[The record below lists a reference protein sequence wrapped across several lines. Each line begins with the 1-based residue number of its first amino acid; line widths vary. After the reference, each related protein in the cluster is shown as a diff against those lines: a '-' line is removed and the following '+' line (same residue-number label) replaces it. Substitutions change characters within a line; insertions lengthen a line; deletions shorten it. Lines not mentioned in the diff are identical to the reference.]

1 MHAPTHSQ
9 LTQLDRPR
17 TTHSTSGSET
27 ATATGHSP
35 RIDRRTPSHWDTRE
49 EERDEGGRAQ
59 ETVIRRSRRCA
70 ACGGRVRSASAEL
83 DDDGTSDGFGGS
95 KRATKRSR
103 RAGGA
108 LMMALGTLGLLC
120 APTGAQAGPLPLET
134 APSLLSSRPASTF
147 DSRPTSP
154 TTTPTPRP
162 RPTLRRRIV
171 PMLSWSDGDWVED
184 YGWTRW
190 GLKPTSTPA
199 VEGEDEE
206 GHVTDGDGDA
216 ELQYAPATAM
226 GDAVASTTSSS
237 ALSAASASATPSPT
251 ATSTPSSTPTLPF
264 RARYS
269 ARIPPGW
276 TPQERE
282 TNYYAVPIIIA
293 MSVLVAVIVVASI
306 VISVVVRR
314 RKKRR
319 REKRRE
325 RRRAR
330 KEGAGGGEGEPV
342 EEEKQPQTRER
353 EKGWRGVVGRVED
366 GLRRRNKGKKKARQ
380 EGGERED
387 DGGEEAP
394 PASARRRIVRT
405 TGFAAGDR
413 VRPRRRRRRAA
424 GGGDDDEDDE
434 GTALTRTGTSSTT
447 SSIVNDTLTARVAAR
462 LRRQDSAGSAAR
474 RSGGVG
480 TTTVFS
486 RDVNAQS
493 AVSLTASALS
503 RVSSRDSGSSRR
515 LPASS
520 AGADQPTILF
530 TPADDATLPAHLP
543 LPGTSAPPSPSL
555 SHALT
560 PALSRT
566 LQPQPPIPSSPP
578 TPTASPAT
586 TDPSTSAFYRSLI
599 VSDDSL
605 PAPGPPAYRPSGST
619 VQATRRFGA
628 GDAGAGVGQHG
639 RVRRVFGRRE
649 RERSGGA
656 REEDEGEWYWPG
668 EKGRMPFVAGES
680 STSATALAAPPESA
694 PASTVPDE
702 DDLPV
707 DRSLFTAHVA
717 TDDKAVLARLR
728 AQRDVVLV
736 DEGAGAVAGPSGAL
750 PEPSAPTPEE
760 DEDPEVDADGFERY
774 DLAEVGA
781 SPFEGDLTPVAS
793 SSSTLLP
800 APPQRVHQ
808 PSLGARSGSSIPL
821 LSSTSTASTPLNS
834 PFLPPSSS
842 STEKAALADSY
853 AAAEEGEDD
862 ALPLYLAGSGQS
874 GAREALAMASAPPGS
889 DEDEDEEGWA
899 REVVR
904 IEGGRE
910 EEGIV

>member
-1 MHAPTHSQ
+1 MHAPTHTQ
-9 LTQLDRPR
+9 LTKLDRPR
-17 TTHSTSGSET
+17 STRSSSDSET
-27 ATATGHSP
+27 ATQTSHSP
-35 RIDRRTPSHWDTRE
+35 RIDRRTTSHGNTRE
-49 EERDEGGRAQ
+49 GGWDGGARDK
-59 ETVIRRSRRCA
+59 ETVTRRSGRCA
-70 ACGGRVRSASAEL
+70 ACGGRVRSAIAGL
-83 DDDGTSDGFGGS
+83 DDDGTSDEVGGS
-95 KRATKRSR
+95 KRATKRAR

-108 LMMALGTLGLLC
+108 LTVALGTLGLLC
-120 APTGAQAGPLPLET
+120 APTAAQASPLPLET
-134 APSLLSSRPASTF
+134 APSLPSSRPASTF
-147 DSRPTSP
+147 DSPRPAPP
-154 TTTPTPRP
+154 TTTPAPRP
-162 RPTLRRRIV
+162 RPTLRQRIV

-199 VEGEDEE
+199 LEGEEGA
-206 GHVTDGDGDA
+206 GHVTDGDEDA

-226 GDAVASTTSSS
+226 GDAVASSSS
-237 ALSAASASATPSPT
+237 SPALSIS
-251 ATSTPSSTPTLPF
+251 
-264 RARYS
+264 
-269 ARIPPGW
+269 
-276 TPQERE
+276 QRE

-306 VISVVVRR
+306 VVSVVVRR

-330 KEGAGGGEGEPV
+330 KEGAAPGEGDGAAVV
-342 EEEKQPQTRER
+342 EEKTLQTKER
-353 EKGWRGVVGRVED
+353 EKGWRGVMGRVED
-366 GLRRRNKGKKKARQ
+366 GLRRRNKGKKKAQ
-380 EGGERED
+380 HEGGERED
-387 DGGEEAP
+387 GGVEEAP
-394 PASARRRIVRT
+394 PATTRRRIVRT

-474 RSGGVG
+474 RTGGAG

-503 RVSSRDSGSSRR
+503 RVSSRASGSSRR

-520 AGADQPTILF
+520 ASSGAGVEQPTILF

-543 LPGTSAPPSPSL
+543 LPGSSVPPSPSL
-555 SHALT
+555 T
-560 PALSRT
+560 PTPSLSRP
-566 LQPQPPIPSSPP
+566 LQPQPPIPSSPT
-578 TPTASPAT
+578 TPTTPAAA
-586 TDPSTSAFYRSLI
+586 DPSTSAFYRSLI

-628 GDAGAGVGQHG
+628 GDAGAGGGQQG
-639 RVRRVFGRRE
+639 RLRRGVFGRE
-649 RERSGGA
+649 RERGGA

-668 EKGRMPFVAGES
+668 EKGRTPFIGAES
-680 STSATALAAPPESA
+680 STSSAAPAPPPEPAPEST
-694 PASTVPDE
+694 PADE
-702 DDLPV
+702 DDPPV
-707 DRSLFTAHVA
+707 DRSLFTAHIA

-728 AQRDVVLV
+728 AQRDVVLA
-736 DEGAGAVAGPSGAL
+736 DQEDAGAVAGPSSSL

-760 DEDPEVDADGFERY
+760 DDAEVDADGFERY

-781 SPFEGDLTPVAS
+781 SPFDGDSSPAVS

-808 PSLGARSGSSIPL
+808 PSLGARSGSTIPL
-821 LSSTSTASTPLNS
+821 LSSTSTASTPLAS
-834 PFLPPSSS
+834 PFLPPSSP
-842 STEKAALADSY
+842 TEKAALADSY
-853 AAAEEGEDD
+853 AAAAEEGEDD

-874 GAREALAMASAPPGS
+874 GAREALALASAPPGS
-889 DEDEDEEGWA
+889 DEDEDDGGWT

-904 IEGGRE
+904 NEGERE

>member
-1 MHAPTHSQ
+1 
-9 LTQLDRPR
+9 
-17 TTHSTSGSET
+17 
-27 ATATGHSP
+27 
-35 RIDRRTPSHWDTRE
+35 
-49 EERDEGGRAQ
+49 
-59 ETVIRRSRRCA
+59 
-70 ACGGRVRSASAEL
+70 
-83 DDDGTSDGFGGS
+83 
-95 KRATKRSR
+95 
-103 RAGGA
+103 
-108 LMMALGTLGLLC
+108 
-120 APTGAQAGPLPLET
+120 
-134 APSLLSSRPASTF
+134 
-147 DSRPTSP
+147 
-154 TTTPTPRP
+154 
-162 RPTLRRRIV
+162 
-171 PMLSWSDGDWVED
+171 MLSWSDGDWVED

-199 VEGEDEE
+199 LEGEEGE
-206 GHVTDGDGDA
+206 GHVTDGDEDA

-226 GDAVASTTSSS
+226 GDAVASMTPSSTLPVS
-237 ALSAASASATPSPT
+237 HAASASPSPT
-251 ATSTPSSTPTLPF
+251 TTSTPSPSPTLPF

-269 ARIPPGW
+269 AKIPPGW

-306 VISVVVRR
+306 VVSVVVRR

-330 KEGAGGGEGEPV
+330 KEGAGGGKGEQVEGE
-342 EEEKQPQTRER
+342 KLPQTKER

-366 GLRRRNKGKKKARQ
+366 GLRMRNKGKKKAQ
-380 EGGERED
+380 QAVGERE
-387 DGGEEAP
+387 GEAAEEVSPAP
-394 PASARRRIVRT
+394 ARRRIVRT

-413 VRPRRRRRRAA
+413 VRPRRRRRRAD
-424 GGGDDDEDDE
+424 GGEDDEDDE

-474 RSGGVG
+474 RIGGAG

-503 RVSSRDSGSSRR
+503 RVSSRASGSSRR

-520 AGADQPTILF
+520 ASSGAGGEQPTILF
-530 TPADDATLPAHLP
+530 TPADDTTLPAHLP
-543 LPGTSAPPSPSL
+543 LPGSSVPPSPSL
-555 SHALT
+555 T
-560 PALSRT
+560 PTPSSSRA
-566 LQPQPPIPSSPP
+566 LQPQPPIPTSPS
-578 TPTASPAT
+578 TPTAAVAAG

-628 GDAGAGVGQHG
+628 GDAGASGGRHG

-649 RERSGGA
+649 REREGA

-668 EKGRMPFVAGES
+668 EKGRTPFVAGES
-680 STSATALAAPPESA
+680 TSSATAPALAPESA

-702 DDLPV
+702 DDPPV

-728 AQRDVVLV
+728 AQRDVILV
-736 DEGAGAVAGPSGAL
+736 DEEAGAVAGPSSAL
-750 PEPSAPTPEE
+750 PAPSAPAPEE
-760 DEDPEVDADGFERY
+760 EDDAEVDADGFERY

-781 SPFEGDLTPVAS
+781 SPFDGASTRVAS

-800 APPQRVHQ
+800 APPPRVHQ
-808 PSLGARSGSSIPL
+808 PSLGARSGSTVPL
-821 LSSTSTASTPLNS
+821 LSSASTASTPLAS
-834 PFLPPSSS
+834 PFL

-853 AAAEEGEDD
+853 AAAAEEREED

-874 GAREALAMASAPPGS
+874 GAREALAMASAPPRSEDG
-889 DEDEDEEGWA
+889 DEDEEEEGWA
-899 REVVR
+899 REGMR
-904 IEGGRE
+904 NEGERE
-910 EEGIV
+910 VEGIV